1 MARITV
7 ERCLLA
13 AALWFIF
20 WSQAVQLAFAQGS
33 PAAVASPSAALD
45 AFSDGAAPQADA
57 FADAN
62 HPAYV
67 GVCNTPGPV
76 YTFSNPNCSFGPAPA
91 PPQTDLDIR
100 SSAAKCAQLYGK
112 NSAVDVSVPDTFKFN
127 LPQQALQTIDWCGAF
142 EAQLLAAGY
151 AAIRDQTDSKLVR
164 ILPIAQTTSN

>member
-1 MARITV
+1 VKLFA
-7 ERCLLA
+7 L
-13 AALWFIF
+13 ALWFIF
-20 WSQAVQLAFAQGS
+20 CGPAIQLAFAQDS
-33 PAAVASPSAALD
+33 AAPIASPGATLD
-45 AFSDGAAPQADA
+45 AFSDGAAPPADA
-57 FADAN
+57 FADAY

-112 NSAVDVSVPDTFKFN
+112 NSAVDVSVPATFKFN

-151 AAIRDQTDSKLVR
+151 AAVRDQNDPKLVR
-164 ILPIAQTTSN
+164 IEPIAQTTSN